1 MIIRPENLILCH
13 NGKEAHCTPIVA
25 FQGSG
30 IFAEEDGREDV
41 RARGV
46 GGMDEFSKG

>member
-30 IFAEEDGREDV
+30 IFAEEDGVKDV
-41 RARGV
+41 RARKR
-46 GGMDEFSKG
+46 GGL